1 MASIDEELRL
11 DDEENAREA
20 QYIHDRLPAE
30 LKDKFAT
37 DDLLYMMEAIVD
49 YYFSSGVLEQEAGT
63 DGCVDIDLQQVAEYV
78 CHKAGEE
85 GRATYDPE
93 EVFFVAQA
101 DLDFQE
107 ENS

>member
-20 QYIHDRLPAE
+20 QFIHDQLPAE
-30 LKDKFAT
+30 LKDKFT
-37 DDLLYMMEAIVD
+37 TEDLLYMMEAIVD
-49 YYFSSGVLEQEAGT
+49 YYFTSGVLDQEAGS

-78 CHKAGEE
+78 CRKAKEE
-85 GRATYDPE
+85 GRGQYDPE